1 MPNNQIPL
9 RPLSNS
15 ADLAQNIVF
24 WYALAISQN
33 LDGMCLEGRA
43 HTERSQDSTTPP
55 VFGTSG
61 GRNFSFYKSS
71 HLANISLT

>member
-15 ADLAQNIVF
+15 ADLAQNIVS

-33 LDGMCLEGRA
+33 LDEMGLEGKA
-43 HTERSQDSTTPP
+43 HTERSKDSTTFP
-55 VFGTSG
+55 VFFWCSA
-61 GRNFSFYKSS
+61 F
-71 HLANISLT
+71 